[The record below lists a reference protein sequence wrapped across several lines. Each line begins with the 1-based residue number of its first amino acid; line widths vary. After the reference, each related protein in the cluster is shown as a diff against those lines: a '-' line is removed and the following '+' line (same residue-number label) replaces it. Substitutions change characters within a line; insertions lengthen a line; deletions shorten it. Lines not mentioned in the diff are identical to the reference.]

1 VDLLLSHLEQLSYI
15 VVELKVNRLT
25 GDGVGQL
32 GTYVAM
38 VDDRLRRPGV
48 HAPTLGLLLVAGRS
62 EQLVRYALTASSAP
76 VAVADWSSLPADARA
91 VLSPADQLAAAL
103 DTSTLPGAD
112 TVPGD
117 ITGDT
122 AR

>member
-1 VDLLLSHLEQLSYI
+1 

-25 GDGVGQL
+25 GGDVGQL

-38 VDDRLRRPGV
+38 VDDRLRRPGL

-76 VAVADWSSLPADARA
+76 VAIADWASLPPETRA
-91 VLSPADQLAAAL
+91 VLPPADRIAAAL

-112 TVPGD
+112 SPPSDV
-117 ITGDT
+117 TGDDP
-122 AR
+122 R